1 MDLLKSMMAPKASRG
16 PVGPGWSG
24 KFIPP
29 AYGSVSATVA
39 AVTALT
45 KAAVRLAPE
54 VRKAI
59 QSDEALSKREIAR
72 YIQLK
77 SRLERA
83 TDPEDILRLR
93 TSMISA
99 RERGEIYKLKSMVA
113 GAGRVPLGPRLE
125 GTAIEIRRNAL
136 AEQWENAPAEEKRQI
151 EALISGY
158 DQQLI
163 TLEHAV
169 RATLDEELRQQEM
182 ASQPGAPAA
191 SGGRRP
197 GLFAKMKQ
205 RRSERRADRAARDQ
219 SVMGADD
226 DDDEGEP
233 AESAEPASV
242 APTPAATPA
251 APAAPAPATP
261 AAPAGPPAPT
271 LRDPELILPMYDEGI
286 RQLVRGLDDTEISLL
301 DAEIQNAKSGYGPRG
316 ATTEEQDALYAEQT
330 FKAAV
335 LNPEQPVSVN
345 QALVTGLGG
354 LQFASDGPPGPG
366 RNVRIAMYP
375 GRASDS
381 YAGADGIVVPGDDPV
396 LLMRLTATVNT
407 NFVASTDYIV
417 RTQTFTYGAYRAMG
431 FQCNP
436 QGNYLVS
443 TATGENR
450 NTSVVVGVGISVR
463 SLQIYNGEEM
473 LLPVGEIDA
482 STMSILDPPDGYF
495 GISALNLPAYLQAG
509 PYNPRAADR
518 YYMGLR
524 TNPVLDSTGRVD
536 AVVRCFAYV
545 KTSNPAIAPTGML
558 ATDRIEVPISFNL
571 IGQMLED
578 KIFGNPKVPGPA
590 ARPGAQVQLGLR
602 DLGRDTEG
610 VQQLQLRNTRYVPL
624 IPEPTS

>member
-1 MDLLKSMMAPKASRG
+1 MVRPVKSHLFVSGSFAVALSAAAGASM
-16 PVGPGWSG
+16 
-24 KFIPP
+24 
-29 AYGSVSATVA
+29 YLA
-39 AVTALT
+39 AGL
-45 KAAVRLAPE
+45 AAE
-54 VRKAI
+54 VIK
-59 QSDEALSKREIAR
+59 QSKSDEAKSQEQVRR
-72 YIQLK
+72 YIALK
-77 SRLERA
+77 KKRDRA
-83 TDPEDILRLR
+83 KDPEDINRIEASMLR
-93 TSMISA
+93 A
-99 RERGEIYKLKSMVA
+99 RELGEIYKIKSLVA
-113 GAGRVPLGPRLE
+113 TSAGITSGPRLE
-125 GTAIEIRRNAL
+125 GAAIEVRRNVL
-136 AEQWENAPAEEKRQI
+136 ADQWENAPLEEKAQI
-151 EALISGY
+151 ESLISVY
-158 DQQLI
+158 DKQLV
-163 TLEHAV
+163 TLEREMRVAMAKDESKALLGTPP
-169 RATLDEELRQQEM
+169 RA
-182 ASQPGAPAA
+182 
-191 SGGRRP
+191 P
-197 GLFAKMKQ
+197 GLWKKKGGPWGSPVP
-205 RRSERRADRAARDQ
+205 RKGSRSDVGDQ
-219 SVMGADD
+219 P
-226 DDDEGEP
+226 E
-233 AESAEPASV
+233 
-242 APTPAATPA
+242 TPAAVSDGVAAASTPVN
-251 APAAPAPATP
+251 PS
-261 AAPAGPPAPT
+261 AGA

-286 RQLVRGLDDTEISLL
+286 RQLTRGVDDIEILLL
-301 DAEIQNAKSGYGPRG
+301 DSETKNAESGYGTRG
-316 ATTEEQDALYAEQT
+316 ATSEEQDALYAEQV

-345 QALVTGLGG
+345 HALVTGLGG

-396 LLMRLTATVNT
+396 LLMRLTATTNT

-436 QGNYLVS
+436 QGNYLVTMANGAYRN
-443 TATGENR
+443 TAT
-450 NTSVVVGVGISVR
+450 VVGVGITVR

-473 LLPVGEIDA
+473 LLPIGEIDA
-482 STMSILDPPDGYF
+482 SSISVLDPPDGYF
-495 GISALNLPAYLQAG
+495 GISSFNLPAFLQSG

-545 KTSNPAIAPTGML
+545 RTSNPAIAPTGML

-578 KIFGNPKVPGPA
+578 KVFGNPKVPGAA
-590 ARPGAQVQLGLR
+590 ARPGAQVQIGLR

>member
-1 MDLLKSMMAPKASRG
+1 MDLVKSMMAPKASRG

-83 TDPEDILRLR
+83 TDPEDVLRLR

-99 RERGEIYKLKSMVA
+99 RERGEIYKLKSMIA

-151 EALISGY
+151 EALIVSY

-182 ASQPGAPAA
+182 ASQPGAPVA

-197 GLFAKMKQ
+197 GLFARMKQ
-205 RRSERRADRAARDQ
+205 RRDDRRADRAARNQ
-219 SVMGADD
+219 SVVGGDD

-233 AESAEPASV
+233 AEQEDSAVAPPVPGAPAS
-242 APTPAATPA
+242 PA
-251 APAAPAPATP
+251 APATP
-261 AAPAGPPAPT
+261 AGPPVAK
-271 LRDPELILPMYDEGI
+271 LRDPELILPMYDEGV
-286 RQLVRGLDDTEISLL
+286 RQLVRGKD
-301 DAEIQNAKSGYGPRG
+301 DAEISFLDGETKNAKSGYGPRG

-571 IGQMLED
+571 IGQMIED
-578 KIFGNPKVPGPA
+578 KVFGNPKVPGPA

-610 VQQLQLRNTRYVPL
+610 VQQLQLRNTRHVPL

>member
-1 MDLLKSMMAPKASRG
+1 MSSSFR
-16 PVGPGWSG
+16 
-24 KFIPP
+24 
-29 AYGSVSATVA
+29 YGSRQGAKPAKSHLFVSASFGLVA
-39 AVTALT
+39 AVSAAGYMAAGLTAELI
-45 KAAVRLAPE
+45 KQA
-54 VRKAI
+54 K
-59 QSDEALSKREIAR
+59 SDEGRSQEQVRR
-72 YIQLK
+72 YIGLQKLLAK
-77 SRLERA
+77 
-83 TDPEDILRLR
+83 TKDPEDVSRIKSKMLR
-93 TSMISA
+93 S
-99 RERGEIYKLKSMVA
+99 RELGEIYKIKSLVA
-113 GAGRVPLGPRLE
+113 TSTGTTSGTRLE
-125 GTAIEIRRNAL
+125 GSAIEIRRNVL
-136 AEQWENAPAEEKRQI
+136 ADQWENAPPEDKAQI
-151 EALISGY
+151 EALISVY
-158 DQQLI
+158 DKQLVA
-163 TLEHAV
+163 LELEMRAALAKDQPKALLGTPRRAPGLWKKKGGPWGSPALRRGSRADADDSEEDADEPASAPDAV
-169 RATLDEELRQQEM
+169 PA
-182 ASQPGAPAA
+182 AAPGPGAPA
-191 SGGRRP
+191 
-197 GLFAKMKQ
+197 
-205 RRSERRADRAARDQ
+205 
-219 SVMGADD
+219 
-226 DDDEGEP
+226 P
-233 AESAEPASV
+233 A
-242 APTPAATPA
+242 
-251 APAAPAPATP
+251 
-261 AAPAGPPAPT
+261 AAPAGPPVAK
-271 LRDPELILPMYDEGI
+271 LRDPELILPMYDEGV
-286 RQLVRGLDDTEISLL
+286 RQLVRGKDDTEISFL
-301 DAEIQNAKSGYGPRG
+301 DGETKNAKSGYGPRG

-335 LNPEQPVSVN
+335 LNPEQPISVN
-345 QALVTGLGG
+345 QALVNGFGG

-431 FQCNP
+431 FQSNP
-436 QGNYLVS
+436 QGNYLVT

-450 NTSVVVGVGISVR
+450 NTAVVLGVGISVR

-473 LLPVGEIDA
+473 LLPVGEIGA
-482 STMSILDPPDGYF
+482 SSISILDPPDAYF
-495 GISALNLPAYLQAG
+495 GISGLNLPAYLQAG

-536 AVVRCFAYV
+536 AVIRCFAYV

-624 IPEPTS
+624 IPEPKS

>member
-1 MDLLKSMMAPKASRG
+1 MSSSFR
-16 PVGPGWSG
+16 
-24 KFIPP
+24 
-29 AYGSVSATVA
+29 YGSRQGAKPAKSHLFVSASFGLVA
-39 AVTALT
+39 AVSAAGYMAAGLTAELI
-45 KAAVRLAPE
+45 KQA
-54 VRKAI
+54 K
-59 QSDEALSKREIAR
+59 SDEGRSQEQVRR
-72 YIQLK
+72 YIGLQKLLAK
-77 SRLERA
+77 
-83 TDPEDILRLR
+83 TKDPEDVSRIKSKMLR
-93 TSMISA
+93 S
-99 RERGEIYKLKSMVA
+99 RELGEIYKIKSLVA
-113 GAGRVPLGPRLE
+113 TSTGTTSGTRLE
-125 GTAIEIRRNAL
+125 GSAIEIRRNVL
-136 AEQWENAPAEEKRQI
+136 ADQWENAPPEDKAQI
-151 EALISGY
+151 EALISVY
-158 DQQLI
+158 DKQLVA
-163 TLEHAV
+163 LELEMRAALAKDQPKALLGTPRRAPGLWKKKGGPWGSPALRRGSRADADDSEEDADEPASAPDAV
-169 RATLDEELRQQEM
+169 PA
-182 ASQPGAPAA
+182 AAPGPGAPA
-191 SGGRRP
+191 
-197 GLFAKMKQ
+197 
-205 RRSERRADRAARDQ
+205 
-219 SVMGADD
+219 
-226 DDDEGEP
+226 P
-233 AESAEPASV
+233 A
-242 APTPAATPA
+242 
-251 APAAPAPATP
+251 
-261 AAPAGPPAPT
+261 AAPAGPPVAK
-271 LRDPELILPMYDEGI
+271 LRDPELILPMYDEGV
-286 RQLVRGLDDTEISLL
+286 RQLVRGKDDTEISFL
-301 DAEIQNAKSGYGPRG
+301 DGETKNAKSGYGPRG

-335 LNPEQPVSVN
+335 LNPEQPISVN
-345 QALVTGLGG
+345 QALVNGFGG

-431 FQCNP
+431 FQSNP
-436 QGNYLVS
+436 QGNYLVT

-450 NTSVVVGVGISVR
+450 NTAVVLGVGISVR

-482 STMSILDPPDGYF
+482 SSISILDPPDAYF
-495 GISALNLPAYLQAG
+495 GISGLNLPAYLQAG

-536 AVVRCFAYV
+536 AVIRCFAYV

-624 IPEPTS
+624 IPEPKS

>member
-1 MDLLKSMMAPKASRG
+1 MPRPPRSGARLGAGPTKSHIFVPESFGLAM
-16 PVGPGWSG
+16 
-24 KFIPP
+24 
-29 AYGSVSATVA
+29 TVA
-39 AVTALT
+39 AAAGAAGYMAAGLTAELI
-45 KAAVRLAPE
+45 KQA
-54 VRKAI
+54 K
-59 QSDEALSKREIAR
+59 SDEGRSQEQVRR
-72 YIQLK
+72 YIGLQKLLAK
-77 SRLERA
+77 
-83 TDPEDILRLR
+83 TKDPEDVSRIKSKMLR
-93 TSMISA
+93 A
-99 RERGEIYKLKSMVA
+99 RELGEIYKIKSLVA
-113 GAGRVPLGPRLE
+113 TSTGTSSGTRLE
-125 GTAIEIRRNAL
+125 GAAIEIRRNVL
-136 AEQWENAPAEEKRQI
+136 ADQWENAPPEDKAQI
-151 EALISGY
+151 EALISVY
-158 DQQLI
+158 DKQLVA
-163 TLEHAV
+163 LEREM
-169 RATLDEELRQQEM
+169 RAAMERDPAKALVGTPPRAPGLWKKKGGPWGSSALRRGSRADADEPEDDADE
-182 ASQPGAPAA
+182 PAA
-191 SGGRRP
+191 
-197 GLFAKMKQ
+197 
-205 RRSERRADRAARDQ
+205 
-219 SVMGADD
+219 
-226 DDDEGEP
+226 
-233 AESAEPASV
+233 
-242 APTPAATPA
+242 APDATPAATPA
-251 APAAPAPATP
+251 AAPAAPGAPAPA
-261 AAPAGPPAPT
+261 AAPAGPPVAK
-271 LRDPELILPMYDEGI
+271 LRDPELILPMYDEGV
-286 RQLVRGLDDTEISLL
+286 RQLVRGKDDTEISFL
-301 DAEIQNAKSGYGPRG
+301 DGETKNAKSGYGPRG
-316 ATTEEQDALYAEQT
+316 ATTEEQDALYADQV

-450 NTSVVVGVGISVR
+450 NTSIVVGVGISVR

-578 KIFGNPKVPGPA
+578 KVFGNPKVPGPA

>member
-1 MDLLKSMMAPKASRG
+1 MSSSFR
-16 PVGPGWSG
+16 
-24 KFIPP
+24 
-29 AYGSVSATVA
+29 YGSRQGAKPAKSHLFVSASFGLVA
-39 AVTALT
+39 AVSAAGYMAAGLTAELI
-45 KAAVRLAPE
+45 KQA
-54 VRKAI
+54 K
-59 QSDEALSKREIAR
+59 SDEGRSQEQVRR
-72 YIQLK
+72 YIGLQKLLAK
-77 SRLERA
+77 
-83 TDPEDILRLR
+83 TKDPEDVSRIKSKMLR
-93 TSMISA
+93 A
-99 RERGEIYKLKSMVA
+99 RELGEIYKIKSLVA
-113 GAGRVPLGPRLE
+113 TSTGTTSGTRLE
-125 GTAIEIRRNAL
+125 GSAIEIRRNVL
-136 AEQWENAPAEEKRQI
+136 ADQWENAPPEDKAQI
-151 EALISGY
+151 EALISVY
-158 DQQLI
+158 DKQLVA
-163 TLEHAV
+163 LELEMRAALAKDQPKALLGTPRRAPGLWKKKGGPWGSPAFRRGSRADADDSEEDADEPASAPDAV
-169 RATLDEELRQQEM
+169 PAATPG
-182 ASQPGAPAA
+182 PGAPA
-191 SGGRRP
+191 
-197 GLFAKMKQ
+197 
-205 RRSERRADRAARDQ
+205 
-219 SVMGADD
+219 
-226 DDDEGEP
+226 P
-233 AESAEPASV
+233 A
-242 APTPAATPA
+242 
-251 APAAPAPATP
+251 
-261 AAPAGPPAPT
+261 AAPAGPPVAK
-271 LRDPELILPMYDEGI
+271 LRDPELILPMYDEGV
-286 RQLVRGLDDTEISLL
+286 RQLVRGKDDTEISFL
-301 DAEIQNAKSGYGPRG
+301 DGETKNAKSGYGPRG

-335 LNPEQPVSVN
+335 LNPEQPISVN
-345 QALVTGLGG
+345 QALVNGFGG

-431 FQCNP
+431 FQSNP
-436 QGNYLVS
+436 QGNYLVT

-450 NTSVVVGVGISVR
+450 NTAVVLGVGISVR

-482 STMSILDPPDGYF
+482 SSISILDPPDAYF
-495 GISALNLPAYLQAG
+495 GISGLNLPAYLQAG

-536 AVVRCFAYV
+536 AVIRCFV
-545 KTSNPAIAPTGML
+545 SVRSSNPAIAPTGML

-624 IPEPTS
+624 TPEPKS

>member
-1 MDLLKSMMAPKASRG
+1 MSSSFR
-16 PVGPGWSG
+16 
-24 KFIPP
+24 
-29 AYGSVSATVA
+29 YGSRQGAKPAKSHLFVSASFGLVA
-39 AVTALT
+39 AVSAAGYMAAGLTAELI
-45 KAAVRLAPE
+45 KQA
-54 VRKAI
+54 K
-59 QSDEALSKREIAR
+59 SDEGRSQEQVRR
-72 YIQLK
+72 YIGLQKLLAK
-77 SRLERA
+77 
-83 TDPEDILRLR
+83 TKDPEDVSRIKSKMLR
-93 TSMISA
+93 S
-99 RERGEIYKLKSMVA
+99 RELGEIYKIKSLVA
-113 GAGRVPLGPRLE
+113 TSTGTASGTRLE
-125 GTAIEIRRNAL
+125 GSAIEIRRNVL
-136 AEQWENAPAEEKRQI
+136 ADQWENAPPEDKAQI
-151 EALISGY
+151 EALISVY
-158 DQQLI
+158 DKQLVA
-163 TLEHAV
+163 LELEMRAALAKDQPKALLGTPRRAPGLWKKRGGPWGSPALRRGSRADADDSEEDADEPASAPDAV
-169 RATLDEELRQQEM
+169 PA
-182 ASQPGAPAA
+182 AAPGPGAPA
-191 SGGRRP
+191 
-197 GLFAKMKQ
+197 
-205 RRSERRADRAARDQ
+205 
-219 SVMGADD
+219 
-226 DDDEGEP
+226 P
-233 AESAEPASV
+233 A
-242 APTPAATPA
+242 
-251 APAAPAPATP
+251 
-261 AAPAGPPAPT
+261 AAPAGPPVAK
-271 LRDPELILPMYDEGI
+271 LRDPELILPMYDEGV
-286 RQLVRGLDDTEISLL
+286 RQLVRGKDDTEISFL
-301 DAEIQNAKSGYGPRG
+301 DGETKNAKSGYGPRG

-335 LNPEQPVSVN
+335 LNPEQPISVN
-345 QALVTGLGG
+345 QALVNGFGG

-431 FQCNP
+431 FQSNP
-436 QGNYLVS
+436 QGNYLVT

-450 NTSVVVGVGISVR
+450 NTAVVLGVGISVR

-482 STMSILDPPDGYF
+482 SSISILDPPDAYF
-495 GISALNLPAYLQAG
+495 GISGLNLPAYLQAG

-536 AVVRCFAYV
+536 AVIRCFAYV

-624 IPEPTS
+624 IPEPKS